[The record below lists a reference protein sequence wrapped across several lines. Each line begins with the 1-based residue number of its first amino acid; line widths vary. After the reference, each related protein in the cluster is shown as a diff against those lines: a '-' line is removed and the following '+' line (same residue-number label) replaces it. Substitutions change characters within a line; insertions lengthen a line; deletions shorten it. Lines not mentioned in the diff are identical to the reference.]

1 MDAVGL
7 VQAIEEPAEIIISQ
21 LSEIDGVDR
30 VKFYQNYA
38 GLSNVIFDYLEM
50 SEFGLAET
58 GGQKFCLPFFIRSY
72 FTFFSP
78 IGNWSSASQN
88 TI

>member
-1 MDAVGL
+1 M
-7 VQAIEEPAEIIISQ
+7 
-21 LSEIDGVDR
+21 DR

-78 IGNWSSASQN
+78 IGN
-88 TI
+88 